1 MRSEPRGNF
10 LIDRMSHRH
19 NLTVPGIVG
28 YRPQSSKGVKSE
40 NLTDP
45 YNLDHYSGVGGV
57 NADGGPSGAFDPSVI
72 PGDHH

>member
-28 YRPQSSKGVKSE
+28 YRPQSSKGPNAQ

-45 YNLDHYSGVGGV
+45 YNQSHYGGT
-57 NADGGPSGAFDPSVI
+57 GGMNPTRGFDPAEI

>member
-28 YRPQSSKGVKSE
+28 YRPQSSKGTKTQ

-45 YNLDHYSGVGGV
+45 YNLSHYGGT
-57 NADGGPSGAFDPSVI
+57 GGMNPTRGIDPTEI
-72 PGDHH
+72 PGDHV